1 MSRLFLFRQPA
12 GRGAGTTIAI
22 ITAITAITITIVA
35 ITPIRAIGRIGITI
49 GTMIVMTTVP
59 TAGIIAATI
68 GTIIIAGMIT
78 LTQAIARI
86 GLGTDS
92 LPNRNIRLLPFFSST
107 LQMLLSSLSA

>member
-1 MSRLFLFRQPA
+1 MFRQPA

-22 ITAITAITITIVA
+22 VTSFTLSIVA
-35 ITPIRAIGRIGITI
+35 MPPIRAIGRIGITI
-49 GTMIVMTTVP
+49 GTMIVMTTVR
-59 TAGIIAATI
+59 TAGIIVATI